1 MDEVENLDRSCCD
14 LQKEVNCKDRRL
26 EALHDEVE
34 KLHCQL
40 GKVCQENRCM
50 AEKVSKQKGSS
61 PGELKCQLQAMVT
74 NAGILSSHMQD
85 MESTLSE
92 LRCEMENLKKE
103 QKVSVDFKSKSC
115 IEPIP
120 CATKPPCNFSETAN
134 IKKLKC
140 LQNQYATLQGE
151 YCRKEKESK
160 DLADRLKTFLDSCE
174 GDKDKAE
181 NSALRTRA
189 GELESEIDDLKVFIK
204 ELQEQVDSYRE
215 KFMKGE

>member
-1 MDEVENLDRSCCD
+1 MS
-14 LQKEVNCKDRRL
+14 
-26 EALHDEVE
+26 
-34 KLHCQL
+34 
-40 GKVCQENRCM
+40 
-50 AEKVSKQKGSS
+50 EKVGQQKGSS
-61 PGELKCQLQAMVT
+61 PTELKCQLKAMVT
-74 NAGILSSHMQD
+74 NAEILSSHMQD

-103 QKVSVDFKSKSC
+103 QKVSADFKSKSC
-115 IEPIP
+115 SEPSP
-120 CATKPPCNFSETAN
+120 CGTQAPCNFSETAN
-134 IKKLKC
+134 VKKLKC

-160 DLADRLKTFLDSCE
+160 DLADRLKKFLESCE

-189 GELESEIDDLKVFIK
+189 SELESEIGDLKVFIK
-204 ELQEQVDSYRE
+204 EIQEQVDSYRE